1 MDNKTTGIGYY
12 SSTLPFVNKL
22 LLVCEGNQEQ
32 VFWIL
37 TGLIKAF
44 PKLFVVDSSVLIDN
58 VQSKFR
64 YEFNAFKALIKQ
76 DLPKIYQKFRELGFS
91 LEFLV
96 YESFKSFYADFFSND
111 VVFRLWDVI
120 FLKFSSKNF
129 EDKKKGI
136 WYLLAPAYLILKE
149 K

>member
-1 MDNKTTGIGYY
+1 
-12 SSTLPFVNKL
+12 
-22 LLVCEGNQEQ
+22 
-32 VFWIL
+32 
-37 TGLIKAF
+37 
-44 PKLFVVDSSVLIDN
+44 
-58 VQSKFR
+58 
-64 YEFNAFKALIKQ
+64 
-76 DLPKIYQKFRELGFS
+76 